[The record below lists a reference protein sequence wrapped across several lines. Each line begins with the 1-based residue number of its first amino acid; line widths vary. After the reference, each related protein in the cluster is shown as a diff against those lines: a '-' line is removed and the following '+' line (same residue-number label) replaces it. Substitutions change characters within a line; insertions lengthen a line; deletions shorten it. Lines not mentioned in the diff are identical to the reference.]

1 MIRPL
6 YVLYLVLLI
15 VCIVTGI
22 VCTRRLKIRF
32 SPIKLLPW
40 FILLT
45 LMSELTALWWA
56 IKFGNN
62 HKVYNIYQVIQF
74 GFFSYI
80 LTLMV
85 GNKDVR
91 KLLAGLSTLFTAF
104 AILNL
109 AVIQGMAQFNTV
121 NYFGGAVIISFFSG
135 YSLGELFKKAVTERP
150 FKTSAFWIGGS
161 ILVLNSCM
169 IPLLLPATLKISFP
183 PGETHILYILIML
196 VNYISYTMFTI
207 AFLNYYKNDK
217 RSQL

>member
-6 YVLYLVLLI
+6 FVLYLVLLI
-15 VCIVTGI
+15 VCSVTGI
-22 VCTRRLKIRF
+22 ICTRHLKFKF

-45 LMSELTALWWA
+45 LISELTALWCA
-56 IKFGNN
+56 IQFGNN
-62 HKVYNIYQVIQF
+62 HKVYNIYQVVQF

-80 LTLMV
+80 LSLMI
-85 GNKDVR
+85 GNKGVR

-109 AVIQGMAQFNTV
+109 AFMEGMARFNTV

-135 YSLGELFKKAVTERP
+135 YSLSELFKKAVTESP
-150 FKTSAFWIGGS
+150 IKMPSFWIGSS

-169 IPLLLPATLKISFP
+169 IPLLLPATLNIRFT
-183 PGETHILYILIML
+183 PGETHILSILIML
-196 VNYISYTMFTI
+196 VNYISYAMFTI
-207 AFLNYYKNDK
+207 AFLNYHKNNK
-217 RSQL
+217 RSEL